1 MTDNDRTLPAGAAD
15 PAAPRPWYAQSGP
28 QGDVVLSSRVRLA
41 RNLQG
46 LPFPGHMSAEQTVQL
61 YQRAQQAADGAA
73 FGPGRSLTFYN
84 VADLADWRRME
95 LVQHRLMSVQLAQ
108 KGGGLLLSGDEQ
120 VSIML
125 CEEDH
130 LRIQVMNAGL
140 SLKKCWQ
147 QANLLDDY
155 FDSRLEFSFD
165 EKLGY
170 LTHCPTNLGTGM
182 RASVLMHLPAL
193 EHTGYLQELVG
204 VAHKLGLTIRGA
216 YGEGT
221 GGERSMYQISNQHS
235 LGLSEGQI
243 LENLQA
249 VVEQIAER
257 ERAERQ
263 LYCKDQLAFC
273 DRVYR
278 SLGVLQ
284 YARLLTHQEVME
296 HCGVLRLGCSLG
308 LCPELTLETL
318 SHIEAATGT
327 GAILQ
332 TAPQATTHRQQDKL
346 RADLVRQIISGS
358 AARPAAPGGRA

>member
-1 MTDNDRTLPAGAAD
+1 MKTFDIQRTYEALHASYPGYRRLPVIGVTANFSDGNC
-15 PAAPRPWYAQSGP
+15 
-28 QGDVVLSSRVRLA
+28 LL
-41 RNLQG
+41 
-46 LPFPGHMSAEQTVQL
+46 
-61 YQRAQQAADGAA
+61 ADGYC
-73 FGPGRSLTFYN
+73 T
-84 VADLADWRRME
+84 
-95 LVQHRLMSVQLAQ
+95 SVLRA
-108 KGGGLLLSGDEQ
+108 GGTPLIIPPYEERDALLSTLDHIDGLLLTGGGDINPLFLGEEPLEQ
-120 VSIML
+120 LHSINHRRDRQEL
-125 CEEDH
+125 LLARLASDRQIPVLGIC
-130 LRIQVMNAGL
+130 RGIQVMNAGL

-332 TAPQATTHRQQDKL
+332 TAPQATTYRQQDKL